1 MDIFLIILI
10 ILTALLGICY
20 LYFSAKLS
28 QKMSGLYYGIYTLT
42 IIFSKIIVPSK
53 EEDKKFS
60 F

>member
-10 ILTALLGICY
+10 ILTTLLGICY
-20 LYFSAKLS
+20 LYFSIKLS

-53 EEDKKFS
+53 EEDKK
-60 F
+60 